1 MNILLCSV
9 PFYPSVGGIESVSA
23 LLAEQFHRMGHVVT
37 VLTQTL
43 HSGADT
49 QPYAV
54 LRRPRAARL
63 FAAVQAA
70 DVVLHN
76 SISLR
81 LAWPLLLL
89 RRPWVVAHHMWL
101 PRQGAGAM
109 AARVKRAVLRLAH
122 NVAVSAPV
130 ARDLA
135 VPCTVIPNPY
145 DSRLFRRLP
154 EIERERDIAF
164 VGRLVSDKGVPV
176 LLQALNTLRA
186 RGHEPSL
193 SIIGSG
199 PEEGALRA
207 QVQALGLQEQVQ
219 FAGRVVGEELVRLL
233 HAHRTVVVPSV
244 WEEPFGLVALEAQA
258 CGCTPVVAASGGLP
272 EAAGPAAVVF
282 PKGDALALA
291 ACLLTLTGAAAAA
304 CATAM
309 QAGPHVRR
317 HLERHQPERVAAAYL
332 AVLEDARCK
341 SSPLART
348 A

>member
-23 LLAEQFHRMGHVVT
+23 VLAEQFQRMGHVVT
-37 VLTQTL
+37 VVTQTP
-43 HSGADT
+43 HGEADRW
-49 QPYAV
+49 PYTV
-54 LRRPRAARL
+54 LRRPGAAQL
-63 FAAVQAA
+63 MAAVRAA

-101 PRQGAGAM
+101 PRRGAGVM
-109 AARVKRAVLRLAH
+109 AARIKRAALGLAH
-122 NVAVSAPV
+122 NVAVSEPV

-145 DSRLFRRLP
+145 DSHLFRRLP
-154 EIERERDIAF
+154 GIERERDIAF

-176 LLQALNTLRA
+176 LLQALHMLRG
-186 RGHEPSL
+186 RGHEPTL
-193 SIIGSG
+193 SIVGSG
-199 PEEGALRA
+199 PDEPALRA
-207 QVQALGLQEQVQ
+207 QVDALGLHGQVQ
-219 FAGRVVGEELVRLL
+219 FAGRVTGEALVRLL

-282 PKGDALALA
+282 PKGDATALA
-291 ACLLTLTGAAAAA
+291 ACLFTLTGAAASA
-304 CATAM
+304 CAAAM
-309 QAGPHVRR
+309 QAGPYVLR
-317 HLERHQPERVAAAYL
+317 HLERHQPERVATAYL
-332 AVLEDARCK
+332 AVLEDVRCK
-341 SSPLART
+341 PSPLAR
-348 A
+348 AA